1 MEEMNRQELIQ
12 HYADQIC
19 RGSVIDNTVDALFTA
34 INNEIRCLDVPQDLE
49 EDLFDYINSTFHV
62 S

>member
-1 MEEMNRQELIQ
+1 MEEMSRQELIQ

-34 INNEIRCLDVPQDLE
+34 INNEIRCLRCSSGFRGRFV
-49 EDLFDYINSTFHV
+49 
-62 S
+62 